1 MLILIYFFLIIT
13 ECYIT
18 SFNIKIRNN
27 MINSVSNFM
36 NLNDILIKNDYT
48 NNMRIEKIN
57 NSSIIFNYRT
67 YSLIEDYIYNNIYLI
82 KNKNTYL
89 IKYTFQNFNDEY
101 KYLIFIKAFNKSSNR
116 TNWNL
121 KIKYNRRILTII
133 LKTLIHKI
141 NLNLIIIKYIF
152 WDYWDYCLT
161 TFWKKLHVL
170 LD

>member
-67 YSLIEDYIYNNIYLI
+67 YSLIEDYIYNNIC
-82 KNKNTYL
+82 NT
-89 IKYTFQNFNDEY
+89 
-101 KYLIFIKAFNKSSNR
+101 
-116 TNWNL
+116 
-121 KIKYNRRILTII
+121 LTI
-133 LKTLIHKI
+133 
-141 NLNLIIIKYIF
+141 Y
-152 WDYWDYCLT
+152 T
-161 TFWKKLHVL
+161 TFA
-170 LD
+170 